1 MVILKNGGKRKE
13 LKKATGFVFACACDW
28 LQHFVC
34 VCVCVRARAR
44 VNRACVQMSQS
55 LFIIYLSMEKEPTD
69 PCALAGDRHLTAML
83 QYRGAVSH
91 ATLSVARGFDAPDAY
106 APCVT
111 REPRLGRYFPTD
123 T

>member
-13 LKKATGFVFACACDW
+13 LKKATGLFSRVRVTGSSISC
-28 LQHFVC
+28 VC
-34 VCVCVRARAR
+34 VCVCARAR

>member
-1 MVILKNGGKRKE
+1 MILKNGGKRKE

-34 VCVCVRARAR
+34 VCVRACVRAR

-91 ATLSVARGFDAPDAY
+91 ATLSVCVRAR
-106 APCVT
+106 
-111 REPRLGRYFPTD
+111 L
-123 T
+123 